1 MYFRHF
7 HIWWFP
13 SFGSRTVLEPKQP
26 TNQERARK
34 ASHYDLLWFSVHEWI
49 LTRSMLPVVA
59 NTLCCEVPPCFT
71 FRMPRVVPDQRDKFE
86 NDELFRKLSRETE
99 VRRISAALP
108 PGSFSTRVRV
118 RSSQVVVSRCMGY
131 SSPSDR
137 RWSPSDA
144 CHFSLQIRYTGFR
157 DRQPEERHIRFQS
170 DCREGHADIVSTHK
184 LRSLSA

>member
-7 HIWWFP
+7 HIWRFP
-13 SFGSRTVLEPKQP
+13 SFGSRSVLEPKRP
-26 TNQERARK
+26 TNQKRARK

-49 LTRSMLPVVA
+49 LTRSMLPVVG

-99 VRRISAALP
+99 VMCISTVLA

-118 RSSQVVVSRCMGY
+118 GSSRVAMSRCVWNIARLPATVG
-131 SSPSDR
+131 SRLTPVISRFRFDTRDTATDSPRSDTYASKR
-137 RWSPSDA
+137 TA
-144 CHFSLQIRYTGFR
+144 
-157 DRQPEERHIRFQS
+157 ERGTPTS
-170 DCREGHADIVSTHK
+170 
-184 LRSLSA
+184 